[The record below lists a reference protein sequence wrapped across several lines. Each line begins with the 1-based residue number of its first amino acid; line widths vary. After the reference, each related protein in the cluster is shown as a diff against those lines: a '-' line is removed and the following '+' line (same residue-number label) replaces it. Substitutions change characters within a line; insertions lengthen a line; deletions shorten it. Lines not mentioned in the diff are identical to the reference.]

1 MMRRRDFITLLGGAA
16 ATWPLAA
23 RAQQQA
29 LPVVGFLSGSTP
41 EQYTKRLAAFRE
53 GLNETGYSE
62 GRNVAIEYR
71 WAGGQ
76 FDRLSAMAA
85 ELIRLK
91 VAVIF
96 SQTDAGTFA
105 TKAMT
110 TTIPIVFS
118 NADDPVRAG
127 LVASL
132 NRPGGNITGVTV
144 FGVDLGPKRL
154 SQLLELVPG
163 AALIALLMDENNA
176 EAAVNRSQIEEAA
189 RALGR
194 RLIVLNART
203 AGDIDAAFE
212 SIAQARADALL
223 VAPGAF
229 FAFHRNQIIALAARH
244 AIPASY
250 VDRENADSGGLIS
263 YGSNLVDAHRRAG
276 VYVGRI
282 LKGDKPGDLPVD
294 RATKVELVINLKTAK
309 ALGLM
314 VPLSLLATADVVI
327 EC

>member
-1 MMRRRDFITLLGGAA
+1 MRRREFITLLGGAA
-16 ATWPLAA
+16 AAWPLAV
-23 RAQQQA
+23 RAQQA
-29 LPVVGFLSGSTP
+29 ILPVVGFLSGSTP
-41 EQYTKRLAAFRE
+41 ELYTKRLAAFRE

-62 GRNVAIEYR
+62 GRNVAIDYR
-71 WAGGQ
+71 WAEGQ
-76 FDRLSAMAA
+76 FDRLPAMAA
-85 ELIRLK
+85 DLIRLN

-96 SQTDAGTFA
+96 SQTDAGTYA
-105 TKAMT
+105 AKAMT

-118 NADDPVRAG
+118 NAGDPVRAG

-144 FGVDLGPKRL
+144 FGVDLGPKRM

-176 EAAVNRSQIEEAA
+176 EAAVARSQIEEAA
-189 RALGR
+189 RTLGR
-194 RLIVLNART
+194 RLIVLDART
-203 AGDIDAAFE
+203 TGDIDAAFE

-229 FAFHRNQIIALAARH
+229 FTIHRNQIIALAARH
-244 AIPASY
+244 GIPTSY
-250 VDRENADSGGLIS
+250 AGPEYAASGGLIS
-263 YGSNLVDAHRRAG
+263 YGTSLVDAHRRAG
-276 VYVGRI
+276 VYVGRV

-314 VPLSLLATADVVI
+314 VPHSLLATADEVI
-327 EC
+327 E

>member
-1 MMRRRDFITLLGGAA
+1 MTLGGAA
-16 ATWPLAA
+16 AAWPLAA
-23 RAQQQA
+23 RAQQA
-29 LPVVGFLSGSTP
+29 ILPVVGFLSGSTP
-41 EQYTKRLAAFRE
+41 ELYTKRLAAFRE
-53 GLNETGYSE
+53 GLNETGYRE
-62 GRNVAIEYR
+62 GRNVAIDYR
-71 WAGGQ
+71 WAEGQ
-76 FDRLSAMAA
+76 FDRLPAMAA
-85 ELIRLK
+85 DLIRLN

-96 SQTDAGTFA
+96 SQTDAGTYA
-105 TKAMT
+105 AKAMT

-118 NADDPVRAG
+118 NASDPVRAG

-132 NRPGGNITGVTV
+132 NRPGGNITGVTF

-176 EAAVNRSQIEEAA
+176 EAAVARGQIEEAA
-189 RALGR
+189 RTLGR

-203 AGDIDAAFE
+203 TGDIDAAFA
-212 SIAQARADALL
+212 SIVQARAEALL

-229 FAFHRNQIIALAARH
+229 FAFHRDQIIALAARH

-250 VDRENADSGGLIS
+250 ADRENAAGGGLIS
-263 YGSNLVDAHRRAG
+263 YGSSLVDAHRRAG

-314 VPLSLLATADVVI
+314 VPHSLLATADEVI
-327 EC
+327 E

>member
-1 MMRRRDFITLLGGAA
+1 MIRRRDFITLLGGAA

-23 RAQQQA
+23 RAQQA
-29 LPVVGFLSGSTP
+29 ILPVVGFLSGSTP
-41 EQYTKRLAAFRE
+41 ELYTKRLAAFRE

-62 GRNVAIEYR
+62 GRNVAIDYR
-71 WAGGQ
+71 WAEGQ
-76 FDRLSAMAA
+76 FDRLPAMAA
-85 ELIRLK
+85 DLIRLN

-96 SQTDAGTFA
+96 SQTDAGTYA
-105 TKAMT
+105 AKAMT

-118 NADDPVRAG
+118 NASDPVRAG

-132 NRPGGNITGVTV
+132 NRPGANITGVTF

-176 EAAVNRSQIEEAA
+176 EAAVDRSQIEEAA
-189 RALGR
+189 RTLGR

-203 AGDIDAAFE
+203 TGDIDAAFE

-229 FAFHRNQIIALAARH
+229 FAIHRNQIIALAARH

-250 VDRENADSGGLIS
+250 ADRENAASGGLIS
-263 YGSNLVDAHRRAG
+263 YGSSLVDAHRRAG

-294 RATKVELVINLKTAK
+294 RATKVELVINLRTAK
-309 ALGLM
+309 ALGIAI
-314 VPLSLLATADVVI
+314 PQALLVVADEVI
-327 EC
+327 E

>member
-1 MMRRRDFITLLGGAA
+1 MRRREFITLLGGAA
-16 ATWPLAA
+16 AAWPLAV
-23 RAQQQA
+23 RAQQA
-29 LPVVGFLSGSTP
+29 ILPVVGFLSGSTP
-41 EQYTKRLAAFRE
+41 ELYTKRLTAFRE

-62 GRNVAIEYR
+62 GRNVAIDYR
-71 WAGGQ
+71 WAEGQ
-76 FDRLSAMAA
+76 FDRLPVMAA
-85 ELIRLK
+85 DLIRVN

-96 SQTDAGTFA
+96 SQTDAGTYA
-105 TKAMT
+105 AKAMT

-118 NADDPVRAG
+118 NASDPVRAG

-132 NRPGGNITGVTV
+132 NRPGGNITGVTF

-176 EAAVNRSQIEEAA
+176 EAAVDRSQIEEAA
-189 RALGR
+189 RTLGR

-203 AGDIDAAFE
+203 TGDIDAAFE

-250 VDRENADSGGLIS
+250 ADRENAASGGLIS
-263 YGSNLVDAHRRAG
+263 YGSSLVDAHRRAG

-314 VPLSLLATADVVI
+314 VPHSLLATADEVI
-327 EC
+327 E

>member
-1 MMRRRDFITLLGGAA
+1 MIRRRDFITLLGGAA

-23 RAQQQA
+23 RAQQA
-29 LPVVGFLSGSTP
+29 ILPVVGFLSGSTP
-41 EQYTKRLAAFRE
+41 ELYTKRLAAFRE

-62 GRNVAIEYR
+62 GRNVAIDYR
-71 WAGGQ
+71 WAEGQ
-76 FDRLSAMAA
+76 FDRLPAMAA
-85 ELIRLK
+85 DLIRLN

-96 SQTDAGTFA
+96 SQTDAGTYA
-105 TKAMT
+105 AKAMT

-118 NADDPVRAG
+118 NASDPVRAG

-132 NRPGGNITGVTV
+132 NRPGGNITGVTF

-176 EAAVNRSQIEEAA
+176 EAAVDRSQIEEAA
-189 RALGR
+189 RTLGR

-203 AGDIDAAFE
+203 TGDIDAAFE

-250 VDRENADSGGLIS
+250 ADRENAASGGLIS
-263 YGSNLVDAHRRAG
+263 YGSSLVDAHRRAG

-314 VPLSLLATADVVI
+314 VPHSLLATADEVI
-327 EC
+327 E

>member
-1 MMRRRDFITLLGGAA
+1 MRRREFITLLGGAA
-16 ATWPLAA
+16 AAWPLAV
-23 RAQQQA
+23 RAQQA
-29 LPVVGFLSGSTP
+29 ILPVVGFLSGSTP
-41 EQYTKRLAAFRE
+41 ELYTKRLAAFRE

-62 GRNVAIEYR
+62 GRNVAIDYR
-71 WAGGQ
+71 WAEGQ
-76 FDRLSAMAA
+76 FDRLPAMAA
-85 ELIRLK
+85 DLIRLN

-96 SQTDAGTFA
+96 SQTDAGTYA
-105 TKAMT
+105 AKAMT

-118 NADDPVRAG
+118 NASDPVRAG

-132 NRPGGNITGVTV
+132 NRPGGNITGVTF

-176 EAAVNRSQIEEAA
+176 EAAVDRSQIEEAA
-189 RALGR
+189 RTLGR

-203 AGDIDAAFE
+203 TGDIDAAFE

-250 VDRENADSGGLIS
+250 ADRENAASGGLIS
-263 YGSNLVDAHRRAG
+263 YGSSLVDAHRRAG

-314 VPLSLLATADVVI
+314 VPHSLLATADEVI
-327 EC
+327 E

>member
-1 MMRRRDFITLLGGAA
+1 MRRREFITLLGGAA
-16 ATWPLAA
+16 AAWPLAV
-23 RAQQQA
+23 RAQQA
-29 LPVVGFLSGSTP
+29 ILPVVGFLSGSTP
-41 EQYTKRLAAFRE
+41 ELYTKRLAAFRE
-53 GLNETGYSE
+53 GLNETGYRE
-62 GRNVAIEYR
+62 GRNVAIDYR
-71 WAGGQ
+71 WAEGQ
-76 FDRLSAMAA
+76 FDRLPAMAA
-85 ELIRLK
+85 DLIRLN

-96 SQTDAGTFA
+96 SQTDAGTYA
-105 TKAMT
+105 AKAMT

-118 NADDPVRAG
+118 NASDPVRAG

-132 NRPGGNITGVTV
+132 NRPGGNITGVTF

-176 EAAVNRSQIEEAA
+176 EAAVDRSQIEEAA
-189 RALGR
+189 RTLGR

-203 AGDIDAAFE
+203 TGDIDAAFE

-250 VDRENADSGGLIS
+250 ADRENAASGGLIS
-263 YGSNLVDAHRRAG
+263 YGSSLVDAHRRAG

-294 RATKVELVINLKTAK
+294 RATKVELVINLRTAK
-309 ALGLM
+309 ALGITI
-314 VPLSLLATADVVI
+314 PQALLVAADEVI
-327 EC
+327 E

>member
-1 MMRRRDFITLLGGAA
+1 MTSRREFITLLGGAA
-16 ATWPLAA
+16 AAWPLAV
-23 RAQQQA
+23 RAQQA
-29 LPVVGFLSGSTP
+29 ILPVVGFLSGSTP
-41 EQYTKRLAAFRE
+41 ELYTKRLTAFRE

-62 GRNVAIEYR
+62 GRNVAIDYR
-71 WAGGQ
+71 WAEGQ
-76 FDRLSAMAA
+76 FDRLPAMAA
-85 ELIRLK
+85 DLIRLN

-96 SQTDAGTFA
+96 SQTDAGTYA
-105 TKAMT
+105 AKAMT

-118 NADDPVRAG
+118 NASDPVRAG

-132 NRPGGNITGVTV
+132 NRPGGNITGVTF

-176 EAAVNRSQIEEAA
+176 EAAVDRSQIEEAA
-189 RALGR
+189 RTLGR

-203 AGDIDAAFE
+203 TGDIDAAFE

-250 VDRENADSGGLIS
+250 ADRENAASGGLIS
-263 YGSNLVDAHRRAG
+263 YGSSLVDAHRRAG

-314 VPLSLLATADVVI
+314 VPHSLLATADEVI
-327 EC
+327 E